1 MHVEDGF
8 TDHLAVWVSFRR
20 HSWGWGGS
28 YVCVDGTVLGPYL
41 GIVKRLQEQPYQRG
55 GGVLSIPF
63 LRCIGTIGLIFM
75 NAVRKTL
82 APIQFPTYN
91 HLHVRP
97 EEIRRLTGLSS
108 SCSGLAW
115 I

>member
-28 YVCVDGTVLGPYL
+28 YACVDGTVLGPYL
-41 GIVKRLQEQPYQRG
+41 GIVKRLQEQPYQCG

-75 NAVRKTL
+75 NAVRKTGSYSVSYL
-82 APIQFPTYN
+82 QSFTCAA
-91 HLHVRP
+91 
-97 EEIRRLTGLSS
+97 RRNTWVDRLV
-108 SCSGLAW
+108 
-115 I
+115 IFMQ